1 MTIESPRGLKNNLK
15 QNFGPGGFI
24 NAKIYDSN
32 EFGFHWKRLLF
43 SLGFIH
49 ALIHERK
56 KFGPLG
62 WNLPY
67 EFNSSDFEVAVLQL
81 QSLLADNNSENIP
94 FSDLKYITGEVI
106 YGGRVTDDYDRRCLL
121 SMLSNFFCKEAIS
134 DEHYYG
140 DSNTYAAPEKDLNY
154 VGVLEFIDELP
165 DDDDPSIFGMN
176 VYAQKMLLGSQGD
189 QLIGAILSMEPVKQS
204 KSIGDSTRIE

>member
-15 QNFGPGGFI
+15 QNFGPGGFV
-24 NAKIYDSN
+24 NANIYDTDDY
-32 EFGFHWKRLLF
+32 GAHWKRLLF

-81 QSLLADNNSENIP
+81 QSLLADNAQNIP
-94 FSDLKYITGEVI
+94 FGDLKYITGEVI

-121 SMLSNFFCKEAIS
+121 SLLSNFFCPQAIAE
-134 DEHYYG
+134 EHYYG
-140 DSNTYAAPEKDLNY
+140 EGSTYAAPEKHLSY
-154 VGVLEFIDELP
+154 AGVLEFIEELP
-165 DDDDPSIFGMN
+165 DEDDPSIFGMN

-189 QLIGAILSMEPVKQS
+189 QLIGAILSMEPVKHS
-204 KSIGDSTRIE
+204 KTIGDSTRIE

>member
-1 MTIESPRGLKNNLK
+1 MHSSFTRAGIEIDKQFRLFLSSKPDKSFPISLLKVGIKMTIESPRGLKNNLK
-15 QNFGPGGFI
+15 QNFVSGGYVNSKLF
-24 NAKIYDSN
+24 DTD
-32 EFGFHWKRLLF
+32 EFGPHWKRLVF

-67 EFNSSDFEVAVLQL
+67 EFNSSDFEVACMQL
-81 QSLLADNNSENIP
+81 QSLLTVNPETVP

-121 SMLSNFFCKEAIS
+121 SILNNFFCKRAISDSILNNFFCKRAIS

-140 DSNTYAAPEKDLNY
+140 DNQVSVGSKIIAAIYRFVN
-154 VGVLEFIDELP
+154 
-165 DDDDPSIFGMN
+165 FGH
-176 VYAQKMLLGSQGD
+176 
-189 QLIGAILSMEPVKQS
+189 
-204 KSIGDSTRIE
+204 